1 MAQSRCSAA
10 VSKHLRLEIGGFDV
24 AEIVLNRS
32 TPGLRLS
39 GGQNTQ
45 ARIDVEGNLSL
56 RRGEAVLLEY
66 GPDRAPQ
73 DPRCLVPLLE
83 LFGTSVVSAIA
94 LTHGE
99 IVIVFSNGIE
109 LRARASSVGEGWH
122 FLLTRPNQPPLLI
135 LHGLADSIA

>member
-1 MAQSRCSAA
+1 MTGC
-10 VSKHLRLEIGGFDV
+10 
-24 AEIVLNRS
+24 
-32 TPGLRLS
+32 GLRREATTSL
-39 GGQNTQ
+39 TQ
-45 ARIDVEGNLSL
+45 G
-56 RRGEAVLLEY
+56 
-66 GPDRAPQ
+66 